1 MTDKQGAGDAD
12 RGDLRGNLQGDMR
25 LAAKAFLVGWTRA
38 QAILAGVEPPPKA
51 GPMGIFL
58 KMVAEESGTEEV
70 GRRAEVITD
79 ALEETFEELRQKKA
93 AESDAEED
101 DREDLEHAEEHTEE
115 KPLPERLKIRE
126 RARGY
131 DWWVR
136 RAASSLEGYDVDTRL
151 RGEDTLL
158 ERLRPG
164 KVGALSRPRYE
175 IEDPHELAHEII
187 LALYRAAGRGRWR
200 FQIKLE
206 GWHPELEDD
215 NERYTDQ
222 ASSPLPPEL
231 GVAVF
236 GEPQE
241 EGYEHLAF
249 ENLYKLED
257 FACRDEGALRALHA
271 RIVSDVPGGVF
282 DPERRMQLAKQAR
295 MILEVALEQIDHP
308 QSVPPGMRGL
318 GELAEM
324 LDLEDESD
332 DVYDAIEALHFDLEP
347 IAAGEDLEE
356 PLFEEEWGDG
366 EER

>member
-1 MTDKQGAGDAD
+1 MEFAPDEVHKGETLGERPGARDVE
-12 RGDLRGNLQGDMR
+12 QGDMR

-58 KMVAEESGTEEV
+58 KMIAEEVGTEEV
-70 GRRAEVITD
+70 GRRVEVITD
-79 ALEETFEELRQKKA
+79 ALEETFEELKQKKA
-93 AESDAEED
+93 AEADAEEEAD
-101 DREDLEHAEEHTEE
+101 HEDTEE
-115 KPLPERLKIRE
+115 KPLPERLKISE

-151 RGEDTLL
+151 RGEDTIL

-175 IEDPHELAHEII
+175 VEDPYELAHEVI
-187 LALYRAAGRGRWR
+187 LTLYRAAGRGRWR
-200 FQIKLE
+200 LRVKLE

-215 NERYTDQ
+215 SERYTDQ
-222 ASSPLPPEL
+222 APAPLPPEL

-249 ENLYKLED
+249 DNLSTLED
-257 FACRDEGALRALHA
+257 FACDHESALRALHA

-282 DPERRMQLAKQAR
+282 DPERRMHLAEQAR
-295 MILEVALEQIDHP
+295 MILEAALDQIDHP

-318 GELAEM
+318 GELAEL

-332 DVYDAIEALHFDLEP
+332 DVYGAIEALLFDLEP

-356 PLFEEEWGDG
+356 PLFEEE
-366 EER
+366 E